1 MAENKKLF
9 ITRDTQH
16 RLIKDIRDIVRNPLL
31 DQGIIYAH
39 DEDDM
44 LRGYSM
50 IIGPSD
56 TIYADGFYFFEWIF
70 PYNYPFSPPVL
81 KFRTYDGVT
90 RFHPNLYRNGK
101 VCLSI
106 LNTWKG
112 EQWTSCQ
119 TIRSILLTLV
129 TLFHNK
135 PLLNEPGFTEKHKD
149 FIPYNKLIKY
159 ANYKSAIFGIVS
171 ERLLPNNFI
180 GFYTFIKKHFIE
192 HYDNIL
198 KRIEEEA
205 KANNGRQIEPVIVRV
220 YNLQVVPNFTILG
233 EDFKKLYATINN
245 KLK

>member
-31 DQGIIYAH
+31 DQGIMYAH

-119 TIRSILLTLV
+119 TIRSILLTLI
-129 TLFHNK
+129 TLFHSK
-135 PLLNEPGFTEKHKD
+135 PLLNEPGFTEEHQD

-192 HYDNIL
+192 HYDDIL

-205 KANNGRQIEPVIVRV
+205 KANNGRQIEPIIVRV

>member
-1 MAENKKLF
+1 MSQGAVNTF
-9 ITRDTQH
+9 ITPMAQK
-16 RLIKDIRDIVRNPLL
+16 RLLKDVKDIIKKPLT
-31 DQGIIYAH
+31 DHGIYYVH
-39 DEDDM
+39 DEQNI
-44 LRGYSM
+44 LCGYAC
-50 IIGPSD
+50 IIGPKDSL
-56 TIYADGFYFFEWIF
+56 YANGAYLFRFEFPKDYPYQPPKLTYQTNDG
-70 PYNYPFSPPVL
+70 
-81 KFRTYDGVT
+81 TT

-192 HYDNIL
+192 HYDDIL

-233 EDFKKLYATINN
+233 EDFKKL
-245 KLK
+245 

>member
-1 MAENKKLF
+1 MVENKKLF

-31 DQGIIYAH
+31 DQGIMYIH

-44 LRGYSM
+44 LKGYSM
-50 IIGPSD
+50 IIGPPD
-56 TIYADGFYFFEWIF
+56 TIYADGFYLFEWSF
-70 PYNYPFSPPVL
+70 PYNYPFSPPIL
-81 KFRTYDGVT
+81 KFLTSDGIT

-101 VCLSI
+101 VCLSL

-119 TIRSILLTLV
+119 TIRSILITLI

-135 PLLNEPGFTEKHKD
+135 PLLNEPGFMETHYD
-149 FIPYNKLIKY
+149 FKPYNTLIKY

-171 ERLLPNNFI
+171 ERLLPTNFI
-180 GFYTFIKKHFIE
+180 TFYTFIKKHFLKE
-192 HYDNIL
+192 YDNII
-198 KRIEEEA
+198 KRLEAEA
-205 KANNGRQIEPVIVRV
+205 KAMHGTKALPVIVRV
-220 YNLQVVPNFTILG
+220 YNLRVSPDYKTLCA
-233 EDFKKLYATINN
+233 DFKGLHNLLIN

>member
-192 HYDNIL
+192 HYDDIL

>member
-31 DQGIIYAH
+31 DQGIMYAH

-119 TIRSILLTLV
+119 TIRSILLTLI
-129 TLFHNK
+129 TLFHSK
-135 PLLNEPGFTEKHKD
+135 PLLNDPGFTEEHQD

-171 ERLLPNNFI
+171 ERLLPANFI
-180 GFYTFIKKHFIE
+180 GFYTFIKNHFINN
-192 HYDNIL
+192 YDNIL
-198 KRIEEEA
+198 KRIEKEA
-205 KANNGRQIEPVIVRV
+205 KANRGHKIEPIIVRV
-220 YNLQVVPNFTILG
+220 YNLRVVPNFTILS
-233 EDFKKLYATINN
+233 EDFKKLYAGIN

>member
-180 GFYTFIKKHFIE
+180 GFYTFIKKHFID
-192 HYDNIL
+192 HNYDIL
-198 KRIEEEA
+198 NSIEEEA

>member
-149 FIPYNKLIKY
+149 FIPYNNLIKY

-171 ERLLPNNFI
+171 ERLLPNNFV

-192 HYDNIL
+192 NYDDIL

-205 KANNGRQIEPVIVRV
+205 KANNGRQIDPIIVRV
-220 YNLQVVPNFTILG
+220 YNLQVVPNFTILV